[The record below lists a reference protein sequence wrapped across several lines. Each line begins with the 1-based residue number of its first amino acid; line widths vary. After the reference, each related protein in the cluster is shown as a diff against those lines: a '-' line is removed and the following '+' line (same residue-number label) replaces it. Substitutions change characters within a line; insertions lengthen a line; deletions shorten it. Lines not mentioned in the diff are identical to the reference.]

1 MPDKIRVI
9 HYLNQFFAG
18 VGGEEKGGVGPA
30 VREGPVGPGRPL
42 QQALGERAE
51 VVATLFCGDNYFAER
66 QAEAT
71 EELLR
76 LMAPFEPQLL
86 VAGPAFE
93 GGRYGVACGALCLAT
108 QERLGIPVVTGM
120 DQANPGA
127 DLYRRRVYI
136 VASGSSAAR
145 MAAVLQRMAVLG
157 LKLAAGEPL
166 GRPDTDDYLPQGI
179 KRNEFAA
186 RPPAERAVD
195 MLLAKLRGEP
205 FQSEIQA
212 PRFQRIAPASPLRD
226 LASATIALVTD
237 GGLVPVGNPDRMEP
251 GRAVRFTTIPIAG
264 VERLDPGHY
273 DVYHSGFDTAHVN
286 RDPHRLVPLDVARDL
301 EREGAFG
308 RLHDEIFSTGG
319 AHTEVENAS
328 RIGRGI
334 AEQMKA
340 AGINAVVLTST

>member
-1 MPDKIRVI
+1 MADKIRVV

-18 VGGEEKGGVGPA
+18 VGGEEKGGVGPG

-51 VVATLFCGDNYFAER
+51 LVATISCGDNYFAER
-66 QAEAT
+66 QEEAT
-71 EELLR
+71 TELLR
-76 LMAPFEPQLL
+76 LMEPYEPQLL

-93 GGRYGVACGALCLAT
+93 GGRYGVACGALCLAA
-108 QERLGIPVVTGM
+108 QQRLGIAAVTGM
-120 DQANPGA
+120 DEENPGA
-127 DLYRRRVYI
+127 DLYRRSVYI
-136 VASGSSAAR
+136 VASGSSVAR
-145 MAAVLQRMAVLG
+145 MAAVLQRMAALG

-166 GRPDTDDYLPQGI
+166 GRPEKEGYLPRGI

-186 RPPAERAVD
+186 RPPAQRAVD

-205 FQSEIQA
+205 FQSEIA
-212 PRFQRIAPASPLRD
+212 PPRFHRIAPARPVRD
-226 LASATIALVTD
+226 LSTATIALVTD
-237 GGLVPVGNPDRMEP
+237 GGLVPEGNPDRMEP

-264 VERLDPGHY
+264 VERLDPGQY
-273 DVYHSGFDTAHVN
+273 DVNHSGFDTAHVN
-286 RDPHRLVPLDVARDL
+286 RDPHRLVPLDVAREL
-301 EREGAFG
+301 ERAGAFG

-334 AEQMKA
+334 AERMKA
-340 AGINAVVLTST
+340 GGIDAVVLTST